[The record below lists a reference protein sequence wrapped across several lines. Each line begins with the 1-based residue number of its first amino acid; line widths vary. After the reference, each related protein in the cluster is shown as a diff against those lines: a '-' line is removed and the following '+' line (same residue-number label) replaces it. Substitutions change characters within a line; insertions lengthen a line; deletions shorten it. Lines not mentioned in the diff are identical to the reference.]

1 MLTFFTTGKP
11 YRGHDAIIQRNAL
24 RSWTL
29 LHPDVEVIVFGD
41 EYGTAEIC
49 AELGLRHEPKV
60 ERYESKL
67 PYAKAMFAR
76 AQQIARHEYLCYS
89 NCDIIL
95 FRDFLGAFRKSTSL
109 EKAISDDRP
118 ALGCRYHAGD
128 RFSARNVG

>member
-24 RSWTL
+24 KSWTL

-60 ERYESKL
+60 ERL
-67 PYAKAMFAR
+67 R
-76 AQQIARHEYLCYS
+76 IQ
-89 NCDIIL
+89 
-95 FRDFLGAFRKSTSL
+95 GAPT
-109 EKAISDDRP
+109 
-118 ALGCRYHAGD
+118 
-128 RFSARNVG
+128 SARCSRAPSKSRGMSICATRTATLSY